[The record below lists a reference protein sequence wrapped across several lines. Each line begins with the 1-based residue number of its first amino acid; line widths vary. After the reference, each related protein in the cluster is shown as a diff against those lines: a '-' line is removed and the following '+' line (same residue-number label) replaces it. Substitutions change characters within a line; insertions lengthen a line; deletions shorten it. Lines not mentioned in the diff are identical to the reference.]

1 MHETDWNKLFV
12 GPGEIERDAV
22 VAWLFHK
29 AEELREEVPQACF
42 YLRRAAESI
51 IQGKH
56 LGA

>member
-1 MHETDWNKLFV
+1 MRHDQPLV
-12 GPGEIERDAV
+12 
-22 VAWLFHK
+22 
-29 AEELREEVPQACF
+29 CF